1 MCFRQFPTDGDGGV
15 VRRGGRRPHSHPVYL
30 AEHPS
35 EVVANMMAALA
46 PAKAISAES
55 PPSLP
60 LLDRKN

>member
-1 MCFRQFPTDGDGGV
+1 MVTVASFDAGSTARN
-15 VRRGGRRPHSHPVYL
+15 SHPVYL